1 MEKKSKKKIILVI
14 IGIILFILILGDILV
29 ANYLVS
35 FALKRTEPDS
45 GKSVS
50 PKSNISDE
58 IQIAIDENKEK
69 ISQNTEYWLATL
81 DSETVEI
88 QSDDGLSLK
97 AEILE
102 NSENTHSWVIIVHG
116 YGWEHS
122 KMYPYVGMYA
132 EQGYQILMPDLRGC
146 GESEGDYVGM
156 GWLDRKDMLQWIHLI
171 CERDSEAEIVLH
183 GVSMGGAT
191 VMMTSGEDLPD
202 NVRAVVD
209 DCGYTSVWDI
219 FSDELSYLYHLPD
232 FPFMYTADV
241 ISKIRAGYSFKE
253 ASAVEQIKKA
263 KVPVLFIHG
272 TADSFVHPEMVY
284 TLYDACP
291 TEKEL
296 YLTEGV
302 GHASSLYFDPDTYSE
317 KVFDFLNRQQ

>member
-1 MEKKSKKKIILVI
+1 MKKISKKKIILLI
-14 IGIILFILILGDILV
+14 IGIILLILILGDVLV

-45 GKSVS
+45 GKNVS
-50 PKSNISDE
+50 PKSDISAE
-58 IQIAIDENKEK
+58 IQNAIDENTVKLSE
-69 ISQNTEYWLATL
+69 STEYWLETL
-81 DSETVEI
+81 TSEQAEI

-97 AEILE
+97 AEILG
-102 NSENTHSWVIIVHG
+102 NPENTHSWVIIVHG
-116 YGWEHS
+116 YGWEHT
-122 KMYPYVGMYA
+122 KMYDYVGMYA
-132 EQGYQILMPDLRGC
+132 ERGYQILMPDLRGC

-156 GWLDRKDMLQWIHLI
+156 GWLDRKDMVKWVDFL

-191 VMMTSGEDLPD
+191 VVMTAGEDLPD
-202 NVRAVVD
+202 NVKAIVD

-241 ISKIRAGYSFKE
+241 ISQIRAGYGFKE
-253 ASAVEQIKKA
+253 ASALEQIKKT

-272 TADSFVHPEMVY
+272 TADSFVHPEMGY

-296 YLTEGV
+296 YTTEGV
-302 GHASSLYFDPDTYSE
+302 GHARSLYFDPVTYAE
-317 KVFDFLNRQQ
+317 KVFQFLDNLQ